1 MTKKHLIYEENRGAQ
16 VGAPVGT
23 NGEEI
28 KGNLRC
34 VAAPLEGA
42 VRGTGEI
49 FEFHISVSTKERA
62 LDKYKSP
69 HYLSF

>member
-28 KGNLRC
+28 KGKFALW
-34 VAAPLEGA
+34 G
-42 VRGTGEI
+42 
-49 FEFHISVSTKERA
+49 ISIESKM
-62 LDKYKSP
+62 
-69 HYLSF
+69 

>member
-34 VAAPLEGA
+34 AAHVTMEHIARTWCHRCVEELP
-42 VRGTGEI
+42 I
-49 FEFHISVSTKERA
+49 FGQN
-62 LDKYKSP
+62 
-69 HYLSF
+69 